1 MNTELLELIFAKFLS
16 GWQGI
21 ATLYVTWAFLRQIR
35 EWQTQRAR
43 AGNGNDNGAGT
54 GNVLDIAP
62 RKKHNPSPEV
72 HEAIDMAVAPI
83 HDDILSVRED
93 LAAINRDI
101 LGVAQRVSKIEGKL
115 GL

>member
-1 MNTELLELIFAKFLS
+1 MDAKLLELIFAKFLS

-43 AGNGNDNGAGT
+43 AGNGNGNGGAIT
-54 GNVLDIAP
+54 GNTLVPA
-62 RKKHNPSPEV
+62 RKHNPSPEV
-72 HEAIDMAVAPI
+72 HEAIDAAVGPL
-83 HDDILSVRED
+83 HDDILNIRED
-93 LAAINRDI
+93 LTAISRDI